1 MINALRIIG
10 LPLEFFVVPSVLA
23 AWAVWTLV
31 VEDISVTVL
40 VLRTRQG
47 VLDNTHSP

>member
-1 MINALRIIG
+1 MLY
-10 LPLEFFVVPSVLA
+10 VSSVFLSNFLSFHRALA
-23 AWAVWTLV
+23 AWAVWALV
-31 VEDISVTVL
+31 VDDISVTVL